1 MNGELTVS
9 AASKDTLPTV
19 FGYIG
24 IGVAFGIVG
33 KAAGLSPLL
42 VTLMSIITYAGS
54 AQFVIVSMLV
64 THSPIFSIIFSVFL
78 VNSRMILMSTTLA
91 PYFKHESMIK
101 NVLVGSLLTDESFA
115 LGMNKLNYSD
125 NHLNFPWFNTANI
138 IAYATWI
145 ISSLVG
151 AVLGNFISNPEKF
164 GLDFA
169 LVAMFIGLLYLQLIS
184 DRSIKFNLQL
194 IVVGFVLVAIYFGLV
209 FIPSSLLI
217 LLVTL
222 VACSFGVVMKHAFF

>member
-1 MNGELTVS
+1 MNNELNVPS
-9 AASKDTLPTV
+9 AAKETLPTV

-64 THSPIFSIIFSVFL
+64 THSPMLSIVLSVFL

-91 PYFKHESMIK
+91 PYFKKESLLK
-101 NVLVGSLLTDESFA
+101 NVLVGTLLTDESFA
-115 LGMNKLNYSD
+115 LGMNKLNYTD
-125 NHLNFPWFNTANI
+125 NRLNFSWFNTANI

-169 LVAMFIGLLYLQLIS
+169 LIAMFIGLLYLQLIS
-184 DRSIKFNLQL
+184 DKSINFNLQL
-194 IVVGFVLVAIYFGLV
+194 IVVGFVLVAIYLGLI

-222 VACSFGVVMKHAFF
+222 VACTFGVVMKHVFF